1 MGRLLPRE
9 GKFFDYFNQHAD
21 LAAQAATELQALLG
35 DLSQLEL
42 RSRAIEKN
50 EKQAD
55 RITHE
60 TVQLLHQ
67 TFITPLDRDEIHS
80 LITGMD
86 DILDLMEDV
95 ATCIFLYDVKAVTPD
110 AQKLGQICVA
120 CTLKVKEAVAQLES
134 MKNADAILRIC
145 GDIDRLESEA
155 DFVFRSALA
164 KLFREESD
172 AKQIL
177 KLKEVYQLLE
187 SITDKCE
194 DVANVIEGIVL
205 ENA

>member
-1 MGRLLPRE
+1 MGLLPRE
-9 GKFFDYFNQHAD
+9 GKFFDFFNQHAT
-21 LAAQAATELQALLG
+21 LAAEAAAELAALLG
-35 DLSQLEL
+35 DLTQLGR
-42 RSRAIEKN
+42 RSRAIEKL
-50 EKQAD
+50 EKRAD
-55 RITHE
+55 QITHQ
-60 TVQLLHQ
+60 TIQLLHQ
-67 TFITPLDRDEIHS
+67 TFITPLDRDEIHG
-80 LITGMD
+80 LINALD
-86 DILDLMEDV
+86 DTLDLMEDV
-95 ATCIFLYDVKAVTPD
+95 ATSIVLYDVRTVTPD
-110 AQKLGQICVA
+110 AQKLADINTT
-120 CTLKVKEAVAQLES
+120 CTMKVKEAVAKLET
-134 MKNADAILRIC
+134 MEHAQDILKLC
-145 GDIDRLESEA
+145 SEIDRLESEA

>member
-1 MGRLLPRE
+1 MARLLPKE
-9 GKFFDYFNQHAD
+9 GRFFDFFNQHAD
-21 LAAQAATELQALLG
+21 LASEAALELQALLG
-35 DLSQLEL
+35 DLSQLER
-42 RSRAIEKN
+42 RSRAIERN

-60 TVQLLHQ
+60 TVQLLHK
-67 TFITPLDRDEIHS
+67 TFITPLDRDEIHQ

-95 ATCIFLYDVKAVTPD
+95 ATCLFLYDVKAVTPD
-110 AQKLGQICVA
+110 AQKLGEICVG
-120 CTLKVKEAVAQLES
+120 CTTKVREAVRMLES
-134 MKNADAILRIC
+134 MDNADQILRIC
-145 GDIDRLESEA
+145 GEIDRLESEA
-155 DFVFRSALA
+155 DYVFRSALA
-164 KLFREESD
+164 KLFREEPD
-172 AKQIL
+172 VKQII

>member
-1 MGRLLPRE
+1 MNLLPRE
-9 GKFFDYFNQHAD
+9 GKFFDFFNQHAD
-21 LAAQAATELQALLG
+21 LAALAALELQALLT
-35 DLSQLEL
+35 DMSQLER
-42 RSRAIEKN
+42 RSRAIQKN
-50 EKQAD
+50 EKLAD
-55 RITHE
+55 QITHQ
-60 TVQLLHQ
+60 TVQLLHR
-67 TFITPLDRDEIHS
+67 TFVTPLDRDEIHQ

-95 ATCIFLYDVKAVTPD
+95 ATCLFLYDVKAVTPD
-110 AQKLGQICVA
+110 AQKLGEICVT
-120 CTLKVKEAVAQLES
+120 CTAKVKDAVAKLES
-134 MKNADAILRIC
+134 MENADAILKIC
-145 GDIDRLESEA
+145 RDIDRLESEA

-164 KLFREESD
+164 KLFREEPD
-172 AKQIL
+172 VRQLI

>member
-1 MGRLLPRE
+1 MVNLMPRE
-9 GKFFDYFNQHAD
+9 GRFFDLFNQHAD
-21 LAAQAATELQALLG
+21 LSAAAAVELQALLG
-35 DLSQLEL
+35 DLGQLE
-42 RSRAIEKN
+42 RRARAIERN

-55 RITHE
+55 KITHE
-60 TVQLLHQ
+60 TMQLLHQ
-67 TFITPLDRDEIHS
+67 TFITPLDRDEIHQ

-86 DILDLMEDV
+86 DILDLMEDA
-95 ATCIFLYDVKAVTPD
+95 ATCLFLYDVKTVTPD
-110 AQKLGQICVA
+110 AQKLGEICVA
-120 CTLKVKEAVAQLES
+120 CTAKVKDAVSKLES

-155 DFVFRSALA
+155 DFVFRTALA

-172 AKQIL
+172 VKQII

-187 SITDKCE
+187 SVTDKCE

>member
-1 MGRLLPRE
+1 MGLLPRE
-9 GKFFDYFNQHAD
+9 GKFFDFFNAHAD
-21 LAAQAATELQALLG
+21 HAAQAAVELKALLT
-35 DLSQLEL
+35 DLSQFE
-42 RSRAIEKN
+42 RHSRAIEKH

-55 RITHE
+55 QITHQ
-60 TVQLLHQ
+60 TMQLLHK
-67 TFITPLDRDEIHS
+67 TFVTPLDRDEIHQ

-86 DILDLMEDV
+86 DTLDLMEDV

-110 AQKLGQICVA
+110 AQRLADFCVA
-120 CTLKVKEAVAQLES
+120 CTEKVKDAVAKLES
-134 MKNADAILRIC
+134 MDNAEAILKLC
-145 GDIDRLESEA
+145 GDIDRLEGEA

-164 KLFREESD
+164 KLFREEPD
-172 AKQIL
+172 ARQII

>member
-1 MGRLLPRE
+1 MALLPRE
-9 GKFFDYFNQHAD
+9 GKFFDFFNAHAEHAVR
-21 LAAQAATELQALLG
+21 AALELQALLA
-35 DLSQLEL
+35 DLTQLER

-55 RITHE
+55 QITHQ
-60 TVQLLHQ
+60 TVQLLHR
-67 TFITPLDRDEIHS
+67 TFVTPLDRDEIHQ

-86 DILDLMEDV
+86 DVLDLMEDV
-95 ATCIFLYDVKAVTPD
+95 ATCLFLYDVKSVTPD
-110 AQKLGQICVA
+110 AQKLGEICVT
-120 CTLKVKEAVAQLES
+120 CTGKLKEAVAKLES
-134 MKNADAILRIC
+134 MDNADAILRLC
-145 GDIDRLESEA
+145 GDIDRLEGEA

-164 KLFREESD
+164 RLFREEED
-172 AKQIL
+172 VKQII

>member
-1 MGRLLPRE
+1 MARLLPRE
-9 GKFFDYFNQHAD
+9 GKFFELFNQHAT
-21 LAAQAATELQALLG
+21 LAAAAAVELQALLA
-35 DLSQLEL
+35 DLGELE
-42 RSRAIEKN
+42 RHSRAIEKH
-50 EKQAD
+50 EKHAD

-60 TVQLLHQ
+60 TVQLLHR
-67 TFITPLDRDEIHS
+67 TFITPLDRDEIHQ

-95 ATCIFLYDVKAVTPD
+95 ATCLFLYDVKAVTPD
-110 AQKLGQICVA
+110 AQKLAEICVA
-120 CTLKVKEAVAQLES
+120 CTLKVQDAVAQLES

-145 GDIDRLESEA
+145 GEIDRLESEA

-164 KLFREESD
+164 KLFREERD
-172 AKQIL
+172 VKQII

>member
-1 MGRLLPRE
+1 MNLLPRE
-9 GKFFDYFNQHAD
+9 GKFFDFFNQHAD
-21 LAAQAATELQALLG
+21 LAALAALELQALLA
-35 DLSQLEL
+35 DLSQLER
-42 RSRAIEKN
+42 RSRAIQKN
-50 EKQAD
+50 EKLAD
-55 RITHE
+55 QITHQ
-60 TVQLLHQ
+60 TVQLLHR
-67 TFITPLDRDEIHS
+67 TFITPLDRDEIHG

-95 ATCIFLYDVKAVTPD
+95 ATCLFLYDVKAVTPD
-110 AQKLGQICVA
+110 AQKLSEICVN
-120 CTLKVKEAVAQLES
+120 CTAKVKEAVAKLES
-134 MKNADAILRIC
+134 MDNADAILKIC

-164 KLFREESD
+164 KLFREEPD
-172 AKQIL
+172 VRQL
-177 KLKEVYQLLE
+177 VKLKEVYQLLE

>member
-1 MGRLLPRE
+1 MGLLPRE
-9 GKFFDYFNQHAD
+9 GKFFDFFNEHAA
-21 LAAQAATELQALLG
+21 LAAQAALELQALLA
-35 DLSQLEL
+35 DLPQLER
-42 RSRAIEKN
+42 RSRAIQKS

-55 RITHE
+55 QITHQ
-60 TVQLLHQ
+60 TVQLLHR
-67 TFITPLDRDEIHS
+67 TFVTPLDRDEIHQ

-95 ATCIFLYDVKAVTPD
+95 ATCLFLYDVKAVTPD
-110 AQKLGQICVA
+110 AQKLGEICVA
-120 CTLKVKEAVAQLES
+120 CTIKVKDAVAMLES
-134 MKNADAILRIC
+134 MKHADAILRIC

-164 KLFREESD
+164 KLFREEPD
-172 AKQIL
+172 VKQII

>member
-1 MGRLLPRE
+1 MGLLPRE
-9 GKFFDYFNQHAD
+9 GKFFDFFNQHAD
-21 LAAQAATELQALLG
+21 LAAQASVELAALLG
-35 DLSQLEL
+35 DLSQLEQ
-42 RSRAIEKN
+42 RSRAIEKL
-50 EKQAD
+50 EKRAD
-55 RITHE
+55 QITHQ
-60 TVQLLHQ
+60 TIQMLHQ
-67 TFITPLDRDEIHS
+67 TFITPLDRDEIHT
-80 LITGMD
+80 LINALD
-86 DILDLMEDV
+86 DTVDLMEDT
-95 ATCIFLYDVKAVTPD
+95 ATCIVLYDVKAVTPD
-110 AQKLGQICVA
+110 AQKLGEICMK
-120 CTLKVKEAVAQLES
+120 CTGKVKAAVAKLET
-134 MKNADAILRIC
+134 MDNAQEILALC

>member
-1 MGRLLPRE
+1 MGLLPRE
-9 GKFFDYFNQHAD
+9 GKFFDFFNEHAD
-21 LAAQAATELQALLG
+21 LASKAAVELQALLA
-35 DLSQLEL
+35 DLTQLEL
-42 RSRAIEKN
+42 RSRAIERC
-50 EKQAD
+50 EKKAD
-55 RITHE
+55 QITHQ
-60 TVQLLHQ
+60 TVQLLHR
-67 TFITPLDRDEIHS
+67 TFITPLDRDEIHG

-86 DILDLMEDV
+86 DVLDLMEDV

-110 AQKLGQICVA
+110 AQKLAEICVT
-120 CTLKVKEAVAQLES
+120 CTVKVKDAVAKLES
-134 MKNADAILRIC
+134 MSNADAILRIC
-145 GDIDRLESEA
+145 GEIDRLESEA
-155 DFVFRSALA
+155 DYVFRSALA

-172 AKQIL
+172 TRQII

>member
-1 MGRLLPRE
+1 MGLLPRE
-9 GKFFDYFNQHAD
+9 GRFFDFFNQHAE
-21 LAAQAATELQALLG
+21 LAAQAALELQALLA
-35 DLSQLEL
+35 DLGELEM
-42 RSRAIEKN
+42 RSRTIEKN

-60 TVQLLHQ
+60 TVQLLHK
-67 TFITPLDRDEIHS
+67 TFITPLDRDEIHQ

-86 DILDLMEDV
+86 DVLDLMEDV
-95 ATCIFLYDVKAVTPD
+95 ATCLFLYDVKAVTPD
-110 AQKLGQICVA
+110 AQKLAEICVT
-120 CTLKVKEAVAQLES
+120 CTVKVKEAVAMLES
-134 MKNADAILRIC
+134 MEHADAILKIC

-187 SITDKCE
+187 SITDKAE

>member
-1 MGRLLPRE
+1 MARLLPRE
-9 GKFFDYFNQHAD
+9 GKFFELFNQHAT
-21 LAAQAATELQALLG
+21 LAAAAAVELQALLADLG
-35 DLSQLEL
+35 DLE
-42 RSRAIEKN
+42 RHSRAIEKH
-50 EKQAD
+50 EKHAD

-60 TVQLLHQ
+60 TVQLLHR
-67 TFITPLDRDEIHS
+67 TFITPLDRDEIHQ

-95 ATCIFLYDVKAVTPD
+95 ATCLFLYDVKAVTPD
-110 AQKLGQICVA
+110 AQKLAEICVA
-120 CTLKVKEAVAQLES
+120 CTLKVQDAVAQLES

-145 GDIDRLESEA
+145 GEIDRLESEA

-164 KLFREESD
+164 KLFREEHD
-172 AKQIL
+172 VKQII

>member
-1 MGRLLPRE
+1 MGLLPRE
-9 GKFFDYFNQHAD
+9 GKFFDFFNQHAD
-21 LAAQAATELQALLG
+21 LAALAALELQALLA
-35 DLSQLEL
+35 DLTQLEA
-42 RSRAIEKN
+42 RSRAIKKHEKL
-50 EKQAD
+50 AD
-55 RITHE
+55 QITHQ
-60 TVQLLHQ
+60 TVQLLHR
-67 TFITPLDRDEIHS
+67 TFVTPLDRDEIHE

-95 ATCIFLYDVKAVTPD
+95 ATCLVLYDVKAVTPD
-110 AQKLGQICVA
+110 AQKLGEICVA
-120 CTLKVKEAVAQLES
+120 CTVKVKEAVAKLET
-134 MKNADAILRIC
+134 MDNADAILKIC

-155 DFVFRSALA
+155 DFVFRTALS
-164 KLFREESD
+164 KLFREEPD
-172 AKQIL
+172 VRQLI

>member
-1 MGRLLPRE
+1 MGLLPRE
-9 GKFFDYFNQHAD
+9 GKFFDFFNQHAE
-21 LAAQAATELQALLG
+21 LATDAALELQALLA
-35 DLSQLEL
+35 DLSQLER
-42 RSRAIEKN
+42 RSRAIEKI
-50 EKQAD
+50 EKRAD
-55 RITHE
+55 QITHQ
-60 TVQLLHQ
+60 TMQLLHR
-67 TFITPLDRDEIHS
+67 TFVTPLDRDEIHQ

-86 DILDLMEDV
+86 DTLDLMEDV
-95 ATCIFLYDVKAVTPD
+95 ATCLFLYDVKAVTPD
-110 AQKLGQICVA
+110 AQKLSAICVT
-120 CTLKVKEAVAQLES
+120 CTAKVKDAVAKLES
-134 MKNADAILRIC
+134 MANADAILKLC

-164 KLFREESD
+164 KLFREEAD
-172 AKQIL
+172 VKQLI

>member
-1 MGRLLPRE
+1 MGLLPRE
-9 GKFFDYFNQHAD
+9 GKFFELFNQHAD
-21 LAAQAATELQALLG
+21 LAAGAAVELQALLA
-35 DLSQLEL
+35 DLSQLDIRR
-42 RSRAIEKN
+42 RSIETN

-60 TVQLLHQ
+60 TVQLLHK
-67 TFITPLDRDEIHS
+67 TFITPLDRDEIHE

-86 DILDLMEDV
+86 DIVDLMEDV
-95 ATCIFLYDVKAVTPD
+95 ATCLFLYDVKCVTPD
-110 AQKLGQICVA
+110 AQKLAAICVA
-120 CTLKVKEAVAQLES
+120 CTVNVKEAVAMLAS
-134 MKNADAILRIC
+134 MDNADAILKIC
-145 GDIDRLESEA
+145 REIDRLESEA

-164 KLFREESD
+164 KLFREEAD

-187 SITDKCE
+187 SITDKAD

>member
-1 MGRLLPRE
+1 MGLLPRE
-9 GKFFDYFNQHAD
+9 GKFFDFFNEHAA
-21 LAAQAATELQALLG
+21 LAAEAAVELQALLA
-35 DLSQLEL
+35 DLSQLER

-50 EKQAD
+50 EKKAD
-55 RITHE
+55 QITHQ
-60 TVQLLHQ
+60 TMQLLHK
-67 TFITPLDRDEIHS
+67 TFVTPLDREEIHQ

-86 DILDLMEDV
+86 DTLDLMEDV
-95 ATCIFLYDVKAVTPD
+95 ATCLFLYDVKTVTPD
-110 AQKLGQICVA
+110 AQKLCDICVA
-120 CTLKVKEAVAQLES
+120 CTIKVKEAVTRLDS
-134 MKNADAILRIC
+134 MKNADTILKLC

-164 KLFREESD
+164 RLFREEAD
-172 AKQIL
+172 VKQLI

>member
-1 MGRLLPRE
+1 MARLLPRE
-9 GKFFDYFNQHAD
+9 GKFFDLFNQHAD
-21 LAAQAATELQALLG
+21 LAAAAALELQALLA
-35 DLSQLEL
+35 DLGELEL
-42 RSRAIEKN
+42 RSRAIERN

-60 TVQLLHQ
+60 TVQLLHK
-67 TFITPLDRDEIHS
+67 TFITPLDRDEIHQ

-95 ATCIFLYDVKAVTPD
+95 ATCLFLYDVKAVTAD
-110 AQKLGQICVA
+110 AQKLAEICVA
-120 CTLKVKEAVAQLES
+120 CTMKVKDAVAKLAS
-134 MKNADAILRIC
+134 MEHADAILHIC
-145 GDIDRLESEA
+145 GEIDRLESEA

-172 AKQIL
+172 VKQII

>member
-1 MGRLLPRE
+1 MPRLLPRE
-9 GKFFDYFNQHAD
+9 GKFFDFFNQHAA
-21 LAAQAATELQALLG
+21 LASAAAAELQALLS
-35 DLSQLEL
+35 DLSQMEL
-42 RSRAIEKN
+42 RARAIERN

-55 RITHE
+55 RITHD
-60 TVQLLHQ
+60 TVQLLHK
-67 TFITPLDRDEIHS
+67 TFITPLDRDEIHQ

-95 ATCIFLYDVKAVTPD
+95 ATCLNLYDVKSVTAD
-110 AQKLGQICVA
+110 AQKLAEICVV
-120 CTLKVKEAVAQLES
+120 CTDKVREAVGLLES
-134 MKNADAILRIC
+134 MKNADRILALC
-145 GDIDRLESEA
+145 AEIDRLESDA

-164 KLFREESD
+164 KLFREETD
-172 AKQIL
+172 VRQIV

-187 SITDKCE
+187 SVTDKCE

>member
-1 MGRLLPRE
+1 MSRLLPRE
-9 GKFFDYFNQHAD
+9 GKFFDLFNQHAD

-35 DLSQLEL
+35 DLSQFEL
-42 RSRAIEKN
+42 RSRATERK

-60 TVQLLHQ
+60 KVQRLHR
-67 TFITPLDRDEIHS
+67 TFITPLDRDEIHG

-95 ATCIFLYDVKAVTPD
+95 ATCIFLYDVNAVTPD

-120 CTLKVKEAVAQLES
+120 CTGKVREAVAMLES
-134 MKNADAILRIC
+134 MRNADAILKIC

-194 DVANVIEGIVL
+194 DVANVIEGVVL
-205 ENA
+205 EHA

>member
-1 MGRLLPRE
+1 MGLLPRE
-9 GKFFDYFNQHAD
+9 GKFFDFFNQHAEQ
-21 LAAQAATELQALLG
+21 AAQAALELQALLA
-35 DLSQLEL
+35 DLTQLEI
-42 RSRAIEKN
+42 RSRAIQKY

-55 RITHE
+55 QITHQ
-60 TVQLLHQ
+60 TVQLLHK
-67 TFITPLDRDEIHS
+67 TFITPLDRDEIHQ

-95 ATCIFLYDVKAVTPD
+95 ATCLFLYDVKAVTPD
-110 AQKLGQICVA
+110 AQKLGEICVT
-120 CTLKVKEAVAQLES
+120 CTVKVKDAVAKLES
-134 MKNADAILRIC
+134 MENADAILKIC
-145 GDIDRLESEA
+145 GEIDRLESEA
-155 DFVFRSALA
+155 DWVFRSALA
-164 KLFREESD
+164 KLFREEAD
-172 AKQIL
+172 VKQII

>member
-1 MGRLLPRE
+1 MRELVRLVLERLDPPRVALGLPE
-9 GKFFDYFNQHAD
+9 IPEH
-21 LAAQAATELQALLG
+21 
-35 DLSQLEL
+35 QLER

-50 EKQAD
+50 EKLAD
-55 RITHE
+55 QITHQ
-60 TVQLLHQ
+60 TVQLLHK
-67 TFITPLDRDEIHS
+67 TFVTPLDRDEIHQ

-95 ATCIFLYDVKAVTPD
+95 ATCLFLYDVKAVTPD
-110 AQKLGQICVA
+110 AQKLGEICVT
-120 CTLKVKEAVAQLES
+120 CTAKVKDAVAKLVS
-134 MKNADAILRIC
+134 MKNADAILKIC

-164 KLFREESD
+164 RLFREESD